1 MIRTS
6 FSNRIALY
14 FLSATAMLIVVVFVA
29 IYFVVS
35 GSVYRY
41 LDEDLKAESSEL
53 HSGIVTFN
61 DRIIIANLKEW
72 DEGEHTQIEVNPT
85 FVQITDTTGA
95 ILKQSPNLVKEKLA
109 TFPEYKIETYFDTH
123 LDKSSVRQVQ
133 TPITIDGKII
143 GFLSVAIPLDDSL
156 LVLKNLRMV
165 LIFAFPLVLLVLYFI
180 VVFIARKSIDPVYQL
195 THAARKITRENLNQ
209 RIQLPK
215 NKDELYTLVNTINSL
230 LDRLEDAVLREKQ
243 FTADASHE
251 LRTPLSALKGTLEVL
266 LRKQR
271 EPEQYIEKIQYGLS
285 EVNRMTVLVEHLLL
299 LARYEAGTIPVNLQM
314 IQIEEMIHSLAAR
327 LSERLDENQVALK
340 INIFPDVEV
349 FSDRFMLEQILE
361 NLITNAIKFSYPGG
375 EVEISFRNH
384 QLQNVLLVRDQGIG
398 MTPQQIDQVFERFYR
413 ADESRNFAV
422 KGNGLGMA
430 IVKRLADILNLKIN
444 ISSEPST
451 GTLVD
456 VVFPSENN
464 S

>member
-14 FLSATAMLIVVVFVA
+14 FLSATAMLIVVVFIA

-35 GSVYRY
+35 SSVYRY

-53 HSGIVTFN
+53 QNGIVTFN

-72 DEGEHTQIEVNPT
+72 DEGEHAQIEVNPT

-109 TFPEYKIETYFDTH
+109 TFPKYKIETYFDTH

-133 TPITIDGKII
+133 TPITIDGRII

-165 LIFAFPLVLLVLYFI
+165 LMFAFPLALLVLYFI

-195 THAARKITRENLNQ
+195 THAAQKITRENLNQ

-215 NKDELYTLVNTINSL
+215 YKDELYTLVNTINSL

-271 EPEQYIEKIQYGLS
+271 EPEQYIEKIHYGLS

-314 IQIEEMIHSLAAR
+314 IQIEEMVHALAVR
-327 LSERLDENQVALK
+327 LSERLDENQVSLK
-340 INIFPDVEV
+340 INIPAEVEV

-361 NLITNAIKFSYPGG
+361 NLATNAIKFSNPGG
-375 EVEISFRNH
+375 EVEISFRND
-384 QLQNVLLVRDQGIG
+384 QLEPLLLIRDQGIG
-398 MTPQQIDQVFERFYR
+398 MTPQQISQIFERFYR

-430 IVKRLADILNLKIN
+430 IVKRFADILHLKIN
-444 ISSEPST
+444 ISSEPGS
-451 GTLVD
+451 GTLVE
-456 VVFPSENN
+456 VVFPSEKK

>member
-6 FSNRIALY
+6 FSNRIAFY

-53 HSGIVTFN
+53 QNGIVTFN

-72 DEGEHTQIEVNPT
+72 DEGEHAQIEVNPT

-109 TFPEYKIETYFDTH
+109 TIPEHKIETYFDTH

-133 TPITIDGKII
+133 IPITTNGKII

-165 LIFAFPLVLLVLYFI
+165 LMFAFPLVLLILYFI

-195 THAARKITRENLNQ
+195 TRAAQKITSENLNQ

-215 NKDELYTLVNTINSL
+215 HKDELYTLVNTINSL
-230 LDRLEDAVLREKQ
+230 LNRLEDAVLREKQ

-285 EVNRMTVLVEHLLL
+285 EVNRMTILVEHLLL

-314 IQIEEMIHSLAAR
+314 IQIEEMVHTMAVR
-327 LSERLDENQVALK
+327 LSEKLDENQVSLK
-340 INIFPDVEV
+340 INMPSDVEV

-361 NLITNAIKFSYPGG
+361 NLTTNAIKFSNRGG
-375 EVEISFRNH
+375 KVEIGFRNNH
-384 QLQNVLLVRDQGIG
+384 SQTALLVRDQGIG
-398 MTPQQIDQVFERFYR
+398 MTQQQIDQVFERFYR

-430 IVKRLADILNLKIN
+430 IVKRFADILDLKIN
-444 ISSEPST
+444 ISSQQGT
-451 GTLVD
+451 GTSVE
-456 VVFPSENN
+456 VIFPSKNN

>member
-1 MIRTS
+1 MTKTS

-14 FLSATAMLIVVVFVA
+14 FLSATAMLIVVIFVA
-29 IYFVVS
+29 IYIVVS

-53 HSGIVTFN
+53 QNGIVTFN
-61 DRIIIANLKEW
+61 ERIIIANLKEW
-72 DEGEHTQIEVNPT
+72 DEGEHNQIEVNPT

-95 ILKQSPNLVKEKLA
+95 ILKQSPNLVREKLGI
-109 TFPEYKIETYFDTH
+109 FPEYKIQFFFNTH

-133 TPITIDGKII
+133 TPITIDGRTI

-165 LIFAFPLVLLVLYFI
+165 LIFVFPLVLLIIYFI

-195 THAARKITRENLNQ
+195 TQAAQKITRENLNQ

-215 NKDELYTLVNTINSL
+215 YKDEIYTLVNTINKL

-251 LRTPLSALKGTLEVL
+251 LRTPLSSLKGTLEVL

-285 EVNRMTVLVEHLLL
+285 EVNRMTILVEHLLL
-299 LARYEAGTIPVNLQM
+299 LARYEAGAIPVNLQN
-314 IQIEEMIHSLAAR
+314 IQIEEMVHRIAVR
-327 LSERLDENQVALK
+327 LSERLDKNHISLN
-340 INIFPDVEV
+340 INIPTDTDI

-361 NLITNAIKFSYPGG
+361 NLTTNAVKFSNHGE
-375 EVEISFRNH
+375 EVEIGFRNDYS
-384 QLQNVLLVRDQGIG
+384 QRILWVRDQGIG
-398 MTPQQIDQVFERFYR
+398 MTPQQIDLIFDRFYR
-413 ADESRNFAV
+413 VDESRNFAV

-430 IVKRLADILNLKIN
+430 IVKRFADILELKIN
-444 ISSEPST
+444 ISSKPGN
-451 GTLVD
+451 GTLVE
-456 VVFPSENN
+456 VIFPSKNN

>member
-14 FLSATAMLIVVVFVA
+14 FLSATAMLIVVIFIA

-35 GSVYRY
+35 GSVYRF
-41 LDEDLKAESSEL
+41 LDEDLKAESLEL
-53 HSGIVTFN
+53 QNGIVTFN

-72 DEGEHTQIEVNPT
+72 DEGEHAQIEVNPT

-95 ILKQSPNLVKEKLA
+95 ILKQSPNLVKEKLV
-109 TFPEYKIETYFDTH
+109 TFPGYKIETYFDTH
-123 LDKSSVRQVQ
+123 LNNSSVRQVQ

-165 LIFAFPLVLLVLYFI
+165 LMFTFPLALLVLYFI

-195 THAARKITRENLNQ
+195 THAAQKITQENLNQ

-215 NKDELYTLVNTINSL
+215 NKDELYILVNTINSL

-251 LRTPLSALKGTLEVL
+251 LRTPLSALKGTMEVL

-299 LARYEAGTIPVNLQM
+299 LARYEASTIPVNLQM
-314 IQIEEMIHSLAAR
+314 IQIEELVHALAVR
-327 LSERLDENQVALK
+327 LSERLDENQISLK
-340 INIFPDVEV
+340 INIPVDVEV

-361 NLITNAIKFSYPGG
+361 NLATNAIKFSNPGG
-375 EVEISFRNH
+375 EVEIGFRNDH
-384 QLQNVLLVRDQGIG
+384 SQTALLVRDQGIG
-398 MTPQQIDQVFERFYR
+398 MTPQQIGQVFERFYR

-430 IVKRLADILNLKIN
+430 IVKRFADILNLKIN
-444 ISSEPST
+444 ISSEPGS
-451 GTLVD
+451 GTRVE
-456 VVFPSENN
+456 VAFPSENN

>member
-14 FLSATAMLIVVVFVA
+14 FLSATALLIVVIFFA

-53 HSGIVTFN
+53 QSGIVTFN

-72 DEGEHTQIEVNPT
+72 DEGEHAQIEVNPT

-95 ILKQSPNLVKEKLA
+95 ILKQSPNLVKEKLSI
-109 TFPEYKIETYFDTH
+109 FPEYKTENYFDTH
-123 LDKSSVRQVQ
+123 LDKSPVRQVQ

-143 GFLSVAIPLDDSL
+143 GFLSVAVPLNDSL
-156 LVLKNLRMV
+156 FVLKNLRMV
-165 LIFAFPLVLLVLYFI
+165 LLFTFPLALLVLYFI
-180 VVFIARKSIDPVYQL
+180 VVFIVRKSIAPVYQL
-195 THAARKITRENLNQ
+195 TRAAQKITRENLNQ

-215 NKDELYTLVNTINSL
+215 YKDELYTLVNTINSL

-266 LRKQR
+266 LRKRR
-271 EPEQYIEKIQYGLS
+271 EPEQYVEKIQYGLS

-314 IQIEEMIHSLAAR
+314 ILIEEMIHTLAIR
-327 LSERLDENQVALK
+327 LSERLDENQVSLK
-340 INIFPDVEV
+340 INIPSEVEV
-349 FSDRFMLEQILE
+349 FSDQFMLEQILE
-361 NLITNAIKFSYPGG
+361 NLVTNAIKFSNPGG
-375 EVEISFRNH
+375 EVEIGFRND
-384 QLQNVLLVRDQGIG
+384 QLQTVLMVRDYGIG
-398 MTPQQIDQVFERFYR
+398 MTPQQINQIFERFYR
-413 ADESRNFAV
+413 ADESRNFAL

-430 IVKRLADILNLKIN
+430 IVKRFADILNLKIN
-444 ISSEPST
+444 ISSSPAA
-451 GTLVD
+451 GTVVEL
-456 VVFPSENN
+456 VFPPK
-464 S
+464 

>member
-14 FLSATAMLIVVVFVA
+14 FLSATAMLIVVIFIA

-35 GSVYRY
+35 GSVYRF
-41 LDEDLKAESSEL
+41 LDEDLKAESLEL
-53 HSGIVTFN
+53 QNGIVTFN

-72 DEGEHTQIEVNPT
+72 DEGEHAQIEVNPT

-95 ILKQSPNLVKEKLA
+95 ILKQSPNLVKEKLV
-109 TFPEYKIETYFDTH
+109 TFPGYKIETYFDTH
-123 LDKSSVRQVQ
+123 LNNSSVRQVQ

-165 LIFAFPLVLLVLYFI
+165 LMFTFPLALLVLYFI

-195 THAARKITRENLNQ
+195 THAAQKITQENLNQ

-215 NKDELYTLVNTINSL
+215 NKDELYILVNTINSL

-251 LRTPLSALKGTLEVL
+251 LRTPLSALKGTMEVL

-299 LARYEAGTIPVNLQM
+299 LARYEASTIPVNLQM
-314 IQIEEMIHSLAAR
+314 IQIEELVHALAGR
-327 LSERLDENQVALK
+327 LSERLDENQISLK
-340 INIFPDVEV
+340 INIPVDVEV

-361 NLITNAIKFSYPGG
+361 NLATNAIKFSNPGG
-375 EVEISFRNH
+375 EVEIGFRNDH
-384 QLQNVLLVRDQGIG
+384 SQTALLVRDQGIG
-398 MTPQQIDQVFERFYR
+398 MTPQQIGQVFERFYR

-430 IVKRLADILNLKIN
+430 IVKRFADILNLKIN
-444 ISSEPST
+444 ISSEPGS
-451 GTLVD
+451 GTRVE
-456 VVFPSENN
+456 VAFPSENN

>member
-215 NKDELYTLVNTINSL
+215 HKDELHTLVNTINCL

-299 LARYEAGTIPVNLQM
+299 LARYEAGSIPVNLQM

-327 LSERLDENQVALK
+327 LSERLDENQVSLK

-375 EVEISFRNH
+375 EVEISFGNH
-384 QLQNVLLVRDQGIG
+384 QSQSILQVRDHGIG

-422 KGNGLGMA
+422 KGNGLGMS
-430 IVKRLADILNLKIN
+430 IVKRFADILNLKVN
-444 ISSEPST
+444 ISSKPST
-451 GTLVD
+451 GTLVE
-456 VVFPSENN
+456 VIFPSKK
-464 S
+464 

>member
-1 MIRTS
+1 MTKTS

-14 FLSATAMLIVVVFVA
+14 FLSATAMLIAVIFVA

-53 HSGIVTFN
+53 QNGIVTFN

-72 DEGEHTQIEVNPT
+72 DEGEHNQIEVNPT

-109 TFPEYKIETYFDTH
+109 IFPVYKTQTYFNIH
-123 LDKSSVRQVQ
+123 LGKSSVRQVQ
-133 TPITIDGKII
+133 TPITIDRKII

-165 LIFAFPLVLLVLYFI
+165 LMFAFPLVLLILYFI

-195 THAARKITRENLNQ
+195 TQAAQKITRENLNQ

-215 NKDELYTLVNTINSL
+215 YKDEIYTLVNTINSL

-251 LRTPLSALKGTLEVL
+251 LRTPLSSLKGTLEVL

-299 LARYEAGTIPVNLQM
+299 LARYEAGAIPVNLKNV
-314 IQIEEMIHSLAAR
+314 QIEEMVHGMAVR
-327 LSERLDENQVALK
+327 LSERLDKNHISLK
-340 INIFPDVEV
+340 INIPPEIEI
-349 FSDRFMLEQILE
+349 FSDPFMLEQILE
-361 NLITNAIKFSYPGG
+361 NLTTNAIKFSNRGD
-375 EVEISFRNH
+375 EVEIGYRNDH
-384 QLQNVLLVRDQGIG
+384 SQRILWVRDQGIG
-398 MTPQQIDQVFERFYR
+398 MTPQQIDQIFERFYR
-413 ADESRNFAV
+413 VDESRNFAV

-430 IVKRLADILNLKIN
+430 IVKRFADILKLKIS
-444 ISSEPST
+444 ISSQPGN
-451 GTLVD
+451 GT
-456 VVFPSENN
+456 VVEVLFPSENN

>member
-1 MIRTS
+1 MTRTS
-6 FSNRIALY
+6 FSNRIAFY

-53 HSGIVTFN
+53 LNGIVTFN
-61 DRIIIANLKEW
+61 DRIIISNLKEW
-72 DEGEHTQIEVNPT
+72 DEGEHNQIEVNPT

-109 TFPEYKIETYFDTH
+109 IFPEYKIETYFDTH
-123 LDKSSVRQVQ
+123 LDKSAVRQLQ
-133 TPITIDGKII
+133 TPITIDGKVF

-156 LVLKNLRMV
+156 LVLKNLSLV
-165 LIFAFPLVLLVLYFI
+165 LIFAFPLVLLILYFI
-180 VVFIARKSIDPVYQL
+180 VVFIAQKSIDPVYQI
-195 THAARKITRENLNQ
+195 TRAAQKITRENLNQ

-271 EPEQYIEKIQYGLS
+271 KPEQYIEKIRYGLS
-285 EVNRMTVLVEHLLL
+285 EVNRMTVLVEHLLI

-314 IQIEEMIHSLAAR
+314 IQIEEMVHALAVR
-327 LSERLDENQVALK
+327 LSERLDENQLSLK
-340 INIFPDVEV
+340 INIPADIEV

-361 NLITNAIKFSYPGG
+361 NLATNAIKFSNPNG
-375 EVEISFRNH
+375 EVEIGFRNDH
-384 QLQNVLLVRDQGIG
+384 SQTALLVRDQGIG
-398 MTPQQIDQVFERFYR
+398 MTPQQIGQVFERFYR

-430 IVKRLADILNLKIN
+430 IVKRFADILNLKIN
-444 ISSEPST
+444 ISSEPGS
-451 GTLVD
+451 GTRVD
-456 VVFPSENN
+456 VAFPSENN